1 MHTQRVSG
9 EQGVP
14 LQFPCEIA
22 VEDMAP
28 TSGGTTRS
36 QG

>member
-14 LQFPCEIA
+14 LQFLCEIA
-22 VEDMAP
+22 VEDMP
-28 TSGGTTRS
+28 MSGVTTRS